1 MCCALLYTRISNS
14 RAQKHEFEFAVH
26 NNSTSNKRSN
36 NQTTK
41 QLDEQTLWRSSHVFT
56 LIFSPNLILT
66 AAVKRALPASYTNEQ
81 TERTDGRMDGW
92 TDMQTKRFNGGDNDY
107 PLGNPR
113 FQLVP
118 ITFRIAR
125 REWFWTWWLLPLN
138 PPLCFSFCSLKIVP
152 FRAAFVFLQINTN
165 LLMFFQ
171 LI

>member
-14 RAQKHEFEFAVH
+14 RAQKHEFDLAVH

-36 NQTTK
+36 N

-66 AAVKRALPASYTNEQ
+66 AAVKRALPASHTNEQ
-81 TERTDGRMDGW
+81 TERTDGRADERICKQNVSMGGIMIIRLVIQDFSLFQSHFELHGVSDFGLGGGYPW
-92 TDMQTKRFNGGDNDY
+92 T
-107 PLGNPR
+107 
-113 FQLVP
+113 
-118 ITFRIAR
+118 R
-125 REWFWTWWLLPLN
+125 RYVFLSADSK
-138 PPLCFSFCSLKIVP
+138 LCRSVP